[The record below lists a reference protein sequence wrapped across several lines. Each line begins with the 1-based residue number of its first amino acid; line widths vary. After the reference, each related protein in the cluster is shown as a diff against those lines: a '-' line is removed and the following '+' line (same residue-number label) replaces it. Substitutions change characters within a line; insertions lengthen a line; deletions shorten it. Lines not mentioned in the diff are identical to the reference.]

1 MVEINVYL
9 CIFLITLTHF
19 LHLQTKQYIYLFNP
33 QNDLALAT
41 GGINY
46 VAPPFAMR
54 MAEDLAVL
62 PAFIAEPG
70 SLLITDSDADARWLE
85 RLNGLLALDVHAI
98 GRKELNHLTGY
109 RIMPWGWCL
118 DLRRRLVKWG
128 ADRQLL
134 PTKDEIYHLRGL
146 SHRRLT
152 INIHLRLQELLRCQ
166 ATSHSSG
173 TVESMDNSPSKIEMA
188 SSHSSPSK
196 IEGAGGS
203 MTASIAGNHTPQS
216 LRDSSSILEE
226 QLPCSGSKCCSPS
239 KIEGAGGSMTAS
251 AAGNHLPLACPVPVE
266 LAVLEDVREFVESHD
281 GCFIKTP
288 WSSSGR
294 GIYHATAGKWT
305 PELEQWC
312 NGALKRQ
319 GSVLCEV
326 AFDKVMDLAVEFFA
340 CGGKTSVR
348 GFSIFSTDSHSQY
361 HSGIVASQDVL
372 HQRVVELY
380 PQFDVVV
387 EALTRVLDEMV
398 APHYSGWLGVDM
410 LLYSDAQS
418 PSSSHSSGAGES
430 EGSSPSKIEGGGGS
444 MIASIAGS
452 HTPQSLRDSSSILE
466 EQLSCSGSEC
476 SSPSKIEGAGES
488 MTHQFPAGAMRL
500 NPCVELNL
508 RPTMGAVTSV
518 LGDRVVA
525 PGHIGSFSIEQRS
538 SASEPWRSHAA
549 PVIENGRLRGGTLC
563 LTTPSDTALYRAVLS
578 IGD

>member
-1 MVEINVYL
+1 MH
-9 CIFLITLTHF
+9 FLDNTSHF

-166 ATSHSSG
+166 ATSPSGG
-173 TVESMDNSPSKIEMA
+173 TVESMSN
-188 SSHSSPSK
+188 SPSK

-203 MTASIAGNHTPQS
+203 MTASTAGNHTPQS

-239 KIEGAGGSMTAS
+239 KIEGAGGSMIVS
-251 AAGNHLPLACPVPVE
+251 VDCNHLPLACPVPVE

-361 HSGIVASQDVL
+361 HNGIVASQDVL

-387 EALTRVLDEMV
+387 EALTQVLDEMV

-418 PSSSHSSGAGES
+418 ASSSHSSGAGES
-430 EGSSPSKIEGGGGS
+430 EGNPPSKIEGAGGS
-444 MIASIAGS
+444 MTASIAGN
-452 HTPQSLRDSSSILE
+452 HTPQSLRASSSILE
-466 EQLSCSGSEC
+466 EQLSCSGSEG
-476 SSPSKIEGAGES
+476 SSHSSGAGGS

-525 PGHIGSFSIEQRS
+525 PGHMGSFSIEQRS
-538 SASEPWRSHAA
+538 SASEPWRSHDA
-549 PVIENGRLRGGTLC
+549 PVIENGRLSGGTLC
-563 LTTPSDTALYRAVLS
+563 LTTPSDTALYRALLS

>member
-1 MVEINVYL
+1 
-9 CIFLITLTHF
+9 
-19 LHLQTKQYIYLFNP
+19 
-33 QNDLALAT
+33 
-41 GGINY
+41 
-46 VAPPFAMR
+46 MR

-85 RLNGLLALDVHAI
+85 RLNGLLGMDVHAI

-166 ATSHSSG
+166 
-173 TVESMDNSPSKIEMA
+173 D
-188 SSHSSPSK
+188 
-196 IEGAGGS
+196 
-203 MTASIAGNHTPQS
+203 
-216 LRDSSSILEE
+216 
-226 QLPCSGSKCCSPS
+226 
-239 KIEGAGGSMTAS
+239 
-251 AAGNHLPLACPVPVE
+251 GNHLPLACPVPVE

-430 EGSSPSKIEGGGGS
+430 EGNSPSKIEGAGGS
-444 MIASIAGS
+444 MTASIAGN
-452 HTPQSLRDSSSILE
+452 HTPQSLRASSSILE
-466 EQLSCSGSEC
+466 EQLSCSGSKC

-488 MTHQFPAGAMRL
+488 MAHQFPAGALRL

-525 PGHIGSFSIEQRS
+525 SGHIGSFSIEQRS
-538 SASEPWRSHAA
+538 SASEPWRSHDA

-563 LTTPSDTALYRAVLS
+563 LTTPSDTALYRALLS
-578 IGD
+578 IDN

>member
-1 MVEINVYL
+1 M
-9 CIFLITLTHF
+9 
-19 LHLQTKQYIYLFNP
+19 
-33 QNDLALAT
+33 
-41 GGINY
+41 
-46 VAPPFAMR
+46 APPFAMR

-98 GRKELNHLTGY
+98 SRKELNHLTGY

-173 TVESMDNSPSKIEMA
+173 IVESIGNSPSKIEGAGGSMTA
-188 SSHSSPSK
+188 TTAGNHTPQSLRDSSSILEEQLPCSGSEGSSPSGGIVESIGNSPSK

-239 KIEGAGGSMTAS
+239 KIEGAGGSMIVS
-251 AAGNHLPLACPVPVE
+251 VAGNHLPLACPVPVE

-418 PSSSHSSGAGES
+418 ASSSHSS
-430 EGSSPSKIEGGGGS
+430 
-444 MIASIAGS
+444 
-452 HTPQSLRDSSSILE
+452 
-466 EQLSCSGSEC
+466 
-476 SSPSKIEGAGES
+476 GAGES

-525 PGHIGSFSIEQRS
+525 PGCIGSFCIEQRS
-538 SASEPWRSHAA
+538 SASEPWRSHDA

-563 LTTPSDTALYRAVLS
+563 LTTPSDTALYRALLS
-578 IGD
+578 IDN

>member
-1 MVEINVYL
+1 
-9 CIFLITLTHF
+9 
-19 LHLQTKQYIYLFNP
+19 
-33 QNDLALAT
+33 
-41 GGINY
+41 
-46 VAPPFAMR
+46 MR

-98 GRKELNHLTGY
+98 SRKELNHLTGY

-152 INIHLRLQELLRCQ
+152 INIHLRLQELLRYQ
-166 ATSHSSG
+166 A
-173 TVESMDNSPSKIEMA
+173 
-188 SSHSSPSK
+188 
-196 IEGAGGS
+196 
-203 MTASIAGNHTPQS
+203 
-216 LRDSSSILEE
+216 
-226 QLPCSGSKCCSPS
+226 C
-239 KIEGAGGSMTAS
+239 
-251 AAGNHLPLACPVPVE
+251 NHLPLACPVPVE

-361 HSGIVASQDVL
+361 HSGIVASTDVL

-418 PSSSHSSGAGES
+418 ASSSHSSGAGES
-430 EGSSPSKIEGGGGS
+430 
-444 MIASIAGS
+444 MA
-452 HTPQSLRDSSSILE
+452 
-466 EQLSCSGSEC
+466 
-476 SSPSKIEGAGES
+476 
-488 MTHQFPAGAMRL
+488 HQFPAGALRL

-538 SASEPWRSHAA
+538 SASEPWRSHDA

-578 IGD
+578 ISD

>member
-1 MVEINVYL
+1 M
-9 CIFLITLTHF
+9 
-19 LHLQTKQYIYLFNP
+19 
-33 QNDLALAT
+33 
-41 GGINY
+41 
-46 VAPPFAMR
+46 APPFAMR

-173 TVESMDNSPSKIEMA
+173 TVESMDNSPSKIE
-188 SSHSSPSK
+188 
-196 IEGAGGS
+196 GAGGS
-203 MTASIAGNHTPQS
+203 MIVSV
-216 LRDSSSILEE
+216 D
-226 QLPCSGSKCCSPS
+226 
-239 KIEGAGGSMTAS
+239 
-251 AAGNHLPLACPVPVE
+251 GNHLPLACPVPVE

-387 EALTRVLDEMV
+387 EEKVPKGIYMTVQEYAETFEMNE
-398 APHYSGWLGVDM
+398 STLRTKLSRGEI
-410 LLYSDAQS
+410 
-418 PSSSHSSGAGES
+418 PSYLFYGKRLIPVENKS
-430 EGSSPSKIEGGGGS
+430 EI
-444 MIASIAGS
+444 
-452 HTPQSLRDSSSILE
+452 
-466 EQLSCSGSEC
+466 
-476 SSPSKIEGAGES
+476 
-488 MTHQFPAGAMRL
+488 
-500 NPCVELNL
+500 
-508 RPTMGAVTSV
+508 
-518 LGDRVVA
+518 
-525 PGHIGSFSIEQRS
+525 
-538 SASEPWRSHAA
+538 
-549 PVIENGRLRGGTLC
+549 
-563 LTTPSDTALYRAVLS
+563 
-578 IGD
+578 